1 MARESFWRRRSI
13 FVTGATGFLGSH
25 LVRSLVD
32 HGAHVVILRRDRRP
46 AGGVSAGWLGSVSV
60 IDGNIVD
67 TALLQRVL
75 EEFAV
80 ETVFHVAAQTQVGVG
95 RRRPAGTFDDN
106 VRGTWSVLEAVRTSA
121 SVRQVVLASSD
132 KAYGAQP
139 ALPYDESMPL
149 LAVEPYDASKACA
162 ETIARSYAGAYGVP
176 LTITRCANFYG
187 PGDRNWRRIVPGT
200 LLSILRGDAPII
212 RSDGSLVRDYLYV
225 KDGVSAY
232 LRLAEAMVA
241 DPALIG
247 QAFNFSAEEP
257 LTVLQMVDR
266 IQAAAG
272 TSIEPIVEGRA
283 VGEIQEQHLSARKAR
298 ELLAWQPAYTLDE
311 GLLETVAYYR
321 RVVADEGAVVG

>member
-1 MARESFWRRRSI
+1 
-13 FVTGATGFLGSH
+13 
-25 LVRSLVD
+25 
-32 HGAHVVILRRDRRP
+32 
-46 AGGVSAGWLGSVSV
+46 
-60 IDGNIVD
+60 
-67 TALLQRVL
+67 
-75 EEFAV
+75 
-80 ETVFHVAAQTQVGVG
+80 
-95 RRRPAGTFDDN
+95 

-121 SVRQVVLASSD
+121 SVQQVVLASSD